1 MIKNLRKSQKI
12 ILLIALTIA
21 FYFLIHPEYGVWIE
35 RLRRYNATG
44 GHWYWLWE
52 ETSFRWSI
60 IYSKMILKVFITCI
74 GTGIA
79 LFIESL
85 ICSNKTV

>member
-1 MIKNLRKSQKI
+1 MIKKLRKSQKI
-12 ILLIALTIA
+12 ILLIALIIV
-21 FYFLIHPEYGVWIE
+21 FYFMIHPEYGNWLE
-35 RLRRYNATG
+35 SRGYYWKTQE
-44 GHWYWLWE
+44 YWLWE
-52 ETSFRWSI
+52 DWHGKSI